1 MGCQILNSSTSKNM
15 QLVGAAWKAME
26 VIPRWRVRH
35 AGGPEC
41 GTKCYCSEMTHRLIQ
56 LFLLISLTLAGL
68 INPAQAVE
76 CKTATQKNCTV
87 TIKDNRGIKVGTEN
101 RENNGKVTIRDDRGI
116 KTGTIE
122 TKPGKSTCEVIRNS
136 RGIKVGTRGNC

>member
-1 MGCQILNSSTSKNM
+1 
-15 QLVGAAWKAME
+15 ME
-26 VIPRWRVRH
+26 VIQMWRVRH

-41 GTKCYCSEMTHRLIQ
+41 GMNCYCPEMTKRLIQ

-101 RENNGKVTIRDDRGI
+101 RENNGKVTIRDGRGI

-136 RGIKVGTRGNC
+136 RGVKVGTRGNC